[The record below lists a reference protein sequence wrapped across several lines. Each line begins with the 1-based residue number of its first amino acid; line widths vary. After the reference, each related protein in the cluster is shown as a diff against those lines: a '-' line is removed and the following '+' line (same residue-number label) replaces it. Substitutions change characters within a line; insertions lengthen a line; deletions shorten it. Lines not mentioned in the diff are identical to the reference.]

1 MDFDVLLDCVEAGIA
16 ERLRELEAGNV
27 AAVDP
32 TSTQAAHARC
42 SYNHEGT
49 FVARDV

>member
-1 MDFDVLLDCVEAGIA
+1 MDFDALLDRVEAGIA

-32 TSTQAAHARC
+32 GVDAGRAC
-42 SYNHEGT
+42 PLL
-49 FVARDV
+49 V